1 MRKTVMPRYVSNSQL
16 VISCHIS
23 SWSSLGLL
31 SLALSTT
38 VTQPATAT
46 NTPRPSLF
54 RNGSCSI
61 RGATRQLDISATT
74 PRGDTIDA
82 GAKP

>member
-38 VTQPATAT
+38 VTQPATAI

-54 RNGSCSI
+54 LNGS
-61 RGATRQLDISATT
+61 
-74 PRGDTIDA
+74 
-82 GAKP
+82 